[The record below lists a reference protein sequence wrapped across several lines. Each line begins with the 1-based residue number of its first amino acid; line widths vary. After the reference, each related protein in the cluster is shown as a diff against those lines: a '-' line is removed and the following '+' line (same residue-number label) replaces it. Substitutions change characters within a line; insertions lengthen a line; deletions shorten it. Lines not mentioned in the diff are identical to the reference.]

1 MLFIEIICFM
11 SIGAFTGI
19 AAGLLGIG
27 GGLIIVPFSL
37 IVFEMLAVNN
47 SIIIPHEHQAHVA
60 IATSLA
66 TIIFTALSAIYSQ
79 QKKKAIVW
87 SLFWL
92 LLPGLILGAF
102 GGAWIATYISRTPLL
117 IVFASFVLLVSL
129 KMWFGWSPHARR
141 PFPGWLGMNAVTMAI
156 GSISSLVGIG
166 GGTMSV
172 PFLNRGEITIQKAV
186 AISSA
191 LGLPIALSGSLGFFW
206 SSMQYPLF
214 QPIEQLGDVTTL
226 PLFIG
231 YIYLPAFFSIIS
243 VSMLTARYGV
253 HLSHKLSKEMLSK
266 VFSLLLLVLA
276 IKLYFSS
283 GVL

>member
-1 MLFIEIICFM
+1 MLIIEIICFM
-11 SIGAFTGI
+11 SIGAFTGV

-37 IVFEMLAVNN
+37 IVFEMLAANGGT
-47 SIIIPHEHQAHVA
+47 IIPYEHQAHIA

-66 TIIFTALSAIYSQ
+66 TIIFTALSSIYSQ
-79 QKKKAIVW
+79 QKKKAITW

-92 LLPGLILGAF
+92 LIPGILAGAL
-102 GGAWIATYISRTPLL
+102 GGAWLATYIPRAPLL
-117 IVFASFVLLVSL
+117 VIFASFILMLSL

-141 PFPGWLGMNAVTMAI
+141 PFPGWLGMNFVGLMI

-172 PFLNRGEITIQKAV
+172 PFLNRGNISIQKAV

-191 LGLPIALSGSLGFFW
+191 LGLPIAVSGSIGFLW
-206 SSMQYPLF
+206 SSYYGQALQFETQAMAQLF
-214 QPIEQLGDVTTL
+214 A
-226 PLFIG
+226 G
-231 YIYLPAFFSIIS
+231 YIYLPAFIAIIS
-243 VSMLTARYGV
+243 LSMLTARLGV
-253 HLSHKLSKEMLSK
+253 YWSHKLSKELLSK
-266 VFSLLLLVLA
+266 IFSILLFALA

-283 GVL
+283 ELLSF